1 MMAKVKNSGEHCP
14 EVRKIMEKKP
24 GWIIRWGTLL
34 ITVAVVISIIL
45 WWRLFS

>member
-34 ITVAVVISIIL
+34 ISFLVLTVII
-45 WWRLFS
+45 FSWKYFK